1 MSGYQEPT
9 ADPTDAPEAGL
20 FSVPPDLRADETP
33 ANFPELELTE
43 PEVAVPVES
52 SSGVASIGDA
62 MMEIMRLA
70 HARGASDVHLTV
82 GKPPAFR
89 INGAIEF
96 LDKEPYEAVTLGRM
110 LFGMITPIQ
119 RERFTKAHQLCFARE
134 IEGVGFTRFNFYSQM
149 GNPEVSIRLGRS
161 NVPTYRELGVPE
173 VMSELVRG
181 SGGLIL
187 VTGPTG
193 VGKTSTLNAI
203 IGRLNQ
209 TERKKII
216 TIEDP
221 IEFIHPA
228 GRSILVQQEIGVDAE
243 SFDQAVTHC
252 MRQDPDIIVLG
263 EMVDLGT
270 IASALTAAETGHMVM
285 GTLHTQGAAGTI
297 TRIIDV
303 FPPNQQA
310 QIRNQL
316 TNNLRAVISQ
326 KLLPR
331 ANGNGRMMVFELLV
345 VNDAVRTLI
354 REDKIR
360 QIANVMQTGRSQGMQ
375 LMDHMIRDAW
385 MSGDISY
392 ETAVASVSD
401 AKVLSRRR

>member
-1 MSGYQEPT
+1 MSDKQASRSDTPDVPEPEGFT
-9 ADPTDAPEAGL
+9 
-20 FSVPPDLRADETP
+20 VPPELRVEPSPAPSDGDGAPSDELSTI
-33 ANFPELELTE
+33 L
-43 PEVAVPVES
+43 
-52 SSGVASIGDA
+52 
-62 MMEIMRLA
+62 RLA
-70 HARGASDVHLTV
+70 RQREASDIHLTV

-89 INGAIEF
+89 VHGAIEF
-96 LDKEPYEAVTLGRM
+96 LNREPYTAADLRALLYGTLSP
-110 LFGMITPIQ
+110 LQ
-119 RERFTKAHQLCFARE
+119 RERFQRQKSLCFASD
-134 IEGVGFTRFNFYSQM
+134 IEGVGFTRFNYYTQM
-149 GNPEVSIRLGRS
+149 GNPEVAIRLGRQR
-161 NVPTYRELGVPE
+161 VPTYRELGVPE

-203 IGRLNQ
+203 IGRINRE
-209 TERKKII
+209 ERKKII

-221 IEFIHPA
+221 IEFVHPP
-228 GRSILVQQEIGVDAE
+228 GRSILVQQELGLDAD
-243 SFDQAVTHC
+243 SFDQAVTN
-252 MRQDPDIIVLG
+252 MLRQDPDIIVIG
-263 EMVDLGT
+263 ELVGLGT
-270 IASALTAAETGHMVM
+270 IAAALTAAETGHMVL

-303 FPPNQQA
+303 FPPSQQP
-310 QIRNQL
+310 QVRSQL
-316 TNNLRAVISQ
+316 VNTLRAVISQ

-331 ANGNGRMMVFELLV
+331 ARGGGRLMVFELLV

-385 MSGDISY
+385 AAGEITY
-392 ETAVASVSD
+392 ETASAAISD
-401 AKVLSRRR
+401 PKLLSRRR

>member
-1 MSGYQEPT
+1 MSDKQ
-9 ADPTDAPEAGL
+9 ASRSDPTDVPEPGRFA
-20 FSVPPDLRADETP
+20 VPP
-33 ANFPELELTE
+33 ELLLGEPSAPPSDGELLSDELT
-43 PEVAVPVES
+43 
-52 SSGVASIGDA
+52 SIL
-62 MMEIMRLA
+62 RLA
-70 HARGASDVHLTV
+70 RQREASDVHLTV
-82 GKPPAFR
+82 GKPPALR
-89 INGAIEF
+89 VHGAIGF
-96 LDKEPYEAVTLGRM
+96 LDREPYTAAGLRALLYGA
-110 LFGMITPIQ
+110 LSPLQ
-119 RERFTKAHQLCFARE
+119 RERFQRERSLCFAAE
-134 IEGVGFTRFNFYSQM
+134 VEGVGFTRFNYYSQM
-149 GNPEVSIRLGRS
+149 GNPEVAIRLGRQE
-161 NVPTYRELGVPE
+161 VPTYRELGVPE

-203 IGRLNQ
+203 IGRLNRE
-209 TERKKII
+209 ERKKII

-221 IEFIHPA
+221 IEFVHPP
-228 GRSILVQQEIGVDAE
+228 GRSILVQQELGLDAD
-243 SFDQAVTHC
+243 SFDQAVTN
-252 MRQDPDIIVLG
+252 MLRQDPDIIVIG

-270 IASALTAAETGHMVM
+270 IAAALTAAETGHMVL

-303 FPPNQQA
+303 FPPAQQA
-310 QIRNQL
+310 QVRNQL
-316 TNNLRAVISQ
+316 VNTLRAVISQ

-331 ANGNGRMMVFELLV
+331 ARGPGRLMVFELLV

-385 MSGDISY
+385 TAGEITY
-392 ETAVASVSD
+392 ETASAAVSD
-401 AKVLSRRR
+401 PKVLSRRR